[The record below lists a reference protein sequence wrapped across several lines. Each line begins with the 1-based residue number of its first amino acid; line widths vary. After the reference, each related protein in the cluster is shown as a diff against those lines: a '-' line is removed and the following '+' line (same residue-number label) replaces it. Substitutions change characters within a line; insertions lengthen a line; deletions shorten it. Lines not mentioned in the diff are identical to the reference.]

1 MIILGLQYWRE
12 KRAQTALQMALLKVN
27 SLHRRSCALEKALL
41 AADTRAS
48 SRMLRWAEEQHLQI
62 GAAMMISVRIMQW
75 RRRML
80 RKRAQTTLPTG
91 ETAAAPAAARK
102 GPLSLACINWPASEE
117 FIVLRS
123 LSSSH
128 LTEESSSSP
137 LRATPA
143 SPLIRSP
150 LGFSP
155 RLERRAHSQL
165 ECIIQ
170 ESAEASPTPETDQAA
185 LDLYSKYA
193 GDECLPIEVVTN
205 LALLLLKARRV
216 IQFDMGFYDAHT
228 QGCIHTLVDRESCG
242 LGSNEASPIHSMAA
256 SASNVVL
263 YLKEDQAVIE
273 QAIEAAGGVG
283 SAGYARLLD
292 PTFYVSKSDVKS
304 VYSNHNLSMVSINVV
319 KGKCGC
325 SDCRSGALLVQMLAP
340 DEVDEMLPAMYS
352 RFVYFKQL
360 IIQLDAD
367 AQAAFKV
374 YTKRGDWD
382 AQPDHYKV

>member
-1 MIILGLQYWRE
+1 VQVRTTTVSSTKPQSKESRQMSERASPPSLILAGAAMIILGLQYWRE

-102 GPLSLACINWPASEE
+102 GPLSLACINRPASEE

-216 IQFDMGFYDAHT
+216 IQFDMGFT
-228 QGCIHTLVDRESCG
+228 TRTRK
-242 LGSNEASPIHSMAA
+242 AA
-256 SASNVVL
+256 YTPSSTAR
-263 YLKEDQAVIE
+263 
-273 QAIEAAGGVG
+273 AAAWAPTRRAP
-283 SAGYARLLD
+283 STRWRPARA
-292 PTFYVSKSDVKS
+292 TSSS
-304 VYSNHNLSMVSINVV
+304 
-319 KGKCGC
+319 
-325 SDCRSGALLVQMLAP
+325 
-340 DEVDEMLPAMYS
+340 
-352 RFVYFKQL
+352 
-360 IIQLDAD
+360 
-367 AQAAFKV
+367 
-374 YTKRGDWD
+374 T
-382 AQPDHYKV
+382 